1 MLKVNIERSSEL
13 SNYSANDTLKN
24 YFQEISKITLLT
36 AEQEVIFA
44 KQVRAMTILLEKK
57 ETQEKKLERQ
67 LNPKQWANLVQM
79 SEAELNRVVKLGQ
92 RAKKKMIEANLR
104 WVIAIAKKYQ
114 KRHLDFADLIQE
126 GNLGLERA
134 VEKFDPTKGCRF
146 STYSAWWIREAITRA
161 ISQKSRTIRLPAHI
175 VEQITKIQQTQKKLA
190 KSLGRTATKTEIAR
204 DLDSTTERV
213 RELLS
218 MAQRPISLNI
228 LIGENLGVDLLDFLK
243 DNSVSPENYVNRQF
257 LQQSLS
263 ELMSD
268 LKPQQREVLLLRFG
282 LENGGVELS
291 LTQIARKMN
300 LSHERIRQIERRALI
315 ELRRKC
321 ALIREYIL
329 E

>member
-57 ETQEKKLERQ
+57 ETQEKRLERQ

>member
-1 MLKVNIERSSEL
+1 MPEAIKNKKSPSI
-13 SNYSANDTLKN
+13 NYSTDTVRTYL
-24 YFQEISKITLLT
+24 QEIGRIPLLT
-36 AEQEVIFA
+36 QEQEFILG
-44 KQVRAMTILLEKK
+44 KKVRAMMILLEKK
-57 ETQEKKLERQ
+57 EAQEIILKRQ
-67 LNPKQWANLVQM
+67 LNLTEWANLVQM
-79 SEAELNRVVKLGQ
+79 NREEVNNVTLIGQ

-114 KRHLDFADLIQE
+114 KRHVDFADLIQE
-126 GNLGLERA
+126 GSLGLVKA
-134 VEKFDPTKGCRF
+134 VEKFDPTKGYRF
-146 STYSAWWIREAITRA
+146 STYSGWWIREAITRA
-161 ISQKSRTIRLPAHI
+161 ISQKSRTIRLPVHI
-175 VEQITKIQQTQKKLA
+175 VEQITKIQQTQRKLS

-243 DNSVSPENYVNRQF
+243 DNGVSPENYVNRQF

-321 ALIREYIL
+321 AKIREYIL

>member
-1 MLKVNIERSSEL
+1 MPKVNIERKSEL
-13 SNYSANDTLKN
+13 LNYSANDTLRN
-24 YFQEISKITLLT
+24 YFREMGKIPLLT
-36 AEQEVIFA
+36 PEQEVIFG

-57 ETQEKKLERQ
+57 EVEEKKLERR
-67 LNPKQWANLVQM
+67 LDITEWTNLVGL
-79 SEAELNRVVKLGQ
+79 SERELNEVIKLGRQ
-92 RAKKKMIEANLR
+92 AKEKIVKANLR

-114 KRHLDFADLIQE
+114 KRHVDFADLIQE

-134 VEKFDPTKGCRF
+134 VEKFDPTKGYRF
-146 STYSAWWIREAITRA
+146 STYAGWWIREAITRA
-161 ISQKSRTIRLPAHI
+161 ISQKSRTIRLPTHI
-175 VEQITKIQQTQKKLA
+175 VEKITKIKQTQRKLS

-204 DLDSTTERV
+204 DLDLTTERV

-228 LIGENLGVDLLDFLK
+228 LVGENLGVDLLDFLK
-243 DNSVSPENYVNRQF
+243 DNGVSPENYVNRQF

-291 LTQIARKMN
+291 LTQIAQRMD

-315 ELRRKC
+315 ELRRKR
-321 ALIREYIL
+321 AKIREYIL